1 MKRKLLEHDPKK
13 VLVAT
18 TTTASG
24 IKSKRK
30 VEERSELDR
39 LLCFVTTTIRRAGKV
54 AKSQEILKVVKR
66 LKKQKSQH
74 EKLVVL
80 VETASSSSPA
90 ILDEQQQDIMSS
102 RSDFHK
108 LIQKSQ
114 KKIESLERRLHHV
127 KQLEMDHLLKVC
139 MKRLGLKLLGVDID
153 AIDAPWTSL
162 NKISTTNDASL
173 YPCDDK
179 DETPSSTLTV
189 GTTMDDCTT
198 KGNDFHN
205 STKCDIM
212 TQAHEQQ
219 QQQIVETL
227 LLHKNLSTAMDLLN
241 TKITDYRRQLLLIA
255 GEDEIPGNRPIVYR
269 RDRKKARQQQQHQQW
284 SKINKSKSLT
294 HEGPGS
300 MFVESLSGEAPP
312 SEATTAFAQ
321 FSHYGPGSKDLLFT
335 EKKNRPGQRARRAK
349 AIVQQAK
356 KEGKE
361 WDSSVNW
368 REPKSKKKKKE
379 RMEPLVGEGSITLST
394 GLAANKS
401 IQATDIALMGKDWK
415 ENGKAH
421 PSWLAAK
428 ARQTHGMT
436 EFKGKKIT
444 F

>member
-1 MKRKLLEHDPKK
+1 MKRKVLELDPKK
-13 VLVAT
+13 VVVAT
-18 TTTASG
+18 TTTTSG
-24 IKSKRK
+24 IKSKKK
-30 VEERSELDR
+30 VEERSDLDR
-39 LLCFVTTTIRRAGKV
+39 LLRLVTTTIRRAGKV

-80 VETASSSSPA
+80 VEAASSSSSA

-114 KKIESLERRLHHV
+114 KKIESLERRLYQV
-127 KQLEMDHLLKVC
+127 KQLEMDELLKVC
-139 MKRLGLKLLGVDID
+139 MKRLGVKLLGVDID
-153 AIDAPWTSL
+153 AIDAPWASL
-162 NKISTTNDASL
+162 NQISTTNDVSL

-179 DETPSSTLTV
+179 DENPSSTLTI
-189 GTTMDDCTT
+189 GTTMDDSTT
-198 KGNDFHN
+198 RDSGFHN
-205 STKCDIM
+205 SAKCEVM
-212 TQAHEQQ
+212 TQAHEQQQ

-241 TKITDYRRQLLLIA
+241 TKITDYRRQLLLIP
-255 GEDEIPGNRPIVYR
+255 GEEEIPGNRPIVYR

-300 MFVESLSGEAPP
+300 MFVESLSGEA
-312 SEATTAFAQ
+312 TTTLAQ
-321 FSHYGPGSKDLLFT
+321 FSHYGPGAKDFLFT

-368 REPKSKKKKKE
+368 REPKSNKKKKE
-379 RMEPLVGEGSITLST
+379 GMEVKPPIGECSITLLP
-394 GLAANKS
+394 GLAVNAS